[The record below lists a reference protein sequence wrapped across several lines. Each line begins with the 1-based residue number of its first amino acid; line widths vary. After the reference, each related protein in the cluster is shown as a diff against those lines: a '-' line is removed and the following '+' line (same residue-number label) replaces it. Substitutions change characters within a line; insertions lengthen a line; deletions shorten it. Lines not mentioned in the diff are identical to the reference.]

1 MGSHIAVTPN
11 TRLYKGTAATTI
23 GASAKDE
30 WAATYYMFHHK
41 ELKMWVIGDG
51 EEILTNIG
59 VRNISKLALSG
70 SQCGPKERI

>member
-51 EEILTNIG
+51 EEILTTL
-59 VRNISKLALSG
+59 RSETYQSLH
-70 SQCGPKERI
+70 